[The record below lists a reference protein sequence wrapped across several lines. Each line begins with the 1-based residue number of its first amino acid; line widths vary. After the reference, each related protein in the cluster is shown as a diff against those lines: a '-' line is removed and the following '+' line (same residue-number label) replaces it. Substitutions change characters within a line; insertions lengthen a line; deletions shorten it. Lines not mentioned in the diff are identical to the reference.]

1 MHWRETTEEGDPRT
15 RHGEWTC
22 EQPWLEY
29 DTNGKAACYT
39 IRRCIYAGKWEPR
52 WWHGSMEYR
61 VGQQWAYKTFKEA
74 ETECRKHLLT
84 IYIALKELKLEN
96 DDWSDETHKWIDEQY
111 E

>member
-1 MHWRETTEEGDPRT
+1 
-15 RHGEWTC
+15 
-22 EQPWLEY
+22 
-29 DTNGKAACYT
+29 
-39 IRRCIYAGKWEPR
+39 
-52 WWHGSMEYR
+52 MEYR